1 MEWLTDPASLQG
13 VAMRTDWYVFLAA
26 GIAVGIF
33 VYVCIGWCLIAYRER
48 SGRVAEQ
55 FENNKPLEILYVVV
69 PLLMVFALF
78 GVTYAIE
85 MPIDRAGDPPNR
97 ICGDRVSLVV
107 AIRVPQRNVHGR
119 HAGQAADALSSRR
132 TARPRSSC
140 VPTT

>member
-1 MEWLTDPASLQG
+1 
-13 VAMRTDWYVFLAA
+13 MRTDWYVFIAA

-97 ICGDRVSLVV
+97 IAVTAFRWSWRFEYPNGTSD
-107 AIRVPQRNVHGR
+107 GR

-132 TARPRSSC
+132 PPDRDRAAFRRRDALVLGAGLSL
-140 VPTT
+140 